1 MERGLIFGVDT
12 VELLKC
18 RWETRLWNSRL
29 ESCGC
34 WSGRFMESE
43 MLKMDAHKSHCDM
56 IYLAGNP
63 RHSAVLR
70 LELSDFEAKCR
81 QGLLSVLSAIEK
93 N

>member
-1 MERGLIFGVDT
+1 
-12 VELLKC
+12 
-18 RWETRLWNSRL
+18 
-29 ESCGC
+29 
-34 WSGRFMESE
+34 MESE